1 MENQTQELPK
11 KEKTKFNLGQ
21 VLKALCGVAVI
32 IFMLSS
38 NGLYL
43 PTSAE
48 AIGYDA
54 FTLAVMFFGGWLIY
68 SAFKQWKK

>member
-1 MENQTQELPK
+1 MENQSQELPK
-11 KEKTKFNLGQ
+11 KEKVKSNLGQ
-21 VLKALCGVAVI
+21 ILKALCGVVVI
-32 IFMLSS
+32 IFMLST

-48 AIGYDA
+48 AIGWDA
-54 FTLAVMFFGGWLIY
+54 WTLAVIFFGGWLIY